1 MTIDASVTEWSVRKY
16 SGDDWTLEEDTVASE
31 YPLTVFVN
39 DTEFA
44 TLVCS
49 PSDLEEMTVGFLAS
63 EGAIRSYGDI
73 AELSIDTDRGFA
85 YVGLVRRDALDPA
98 LFSKRRIGSCCG
110 KSRQSYYFHSDA
122 QTAHPIRST
131 LTVDANRCYELMRS
145 LHAASDTHRLTG
157 GVHGAALCGET
168 GITVHYA
175 DIGRHNALDK
185 LYGHCLMHGLSAA
198 DRTIAFSGRLSSEVV
213 LKAVKIGSPVLLSKS
228 APTDLG
234 LRLADELGL
243 TAVGFLRGGSM
254 NVYTHPERIATHF
267 T

>member
-1 MTIDASVTEWSVRKY
+1 MTIDASVTDWSTRKY
-16 SGDDWTLEEDTVASE
+16 SGDDWTLEEDTVAAE

-49 PSDLEEMTVGFLAS
+49 PSHLEEMTVGFLAS

-73 AELSIDTDRGFA
+73 AELSIDKDRGFA
-85 YVGLVRRDALDPA
+85 YIGLVQRDALDPA

-110 KSRQSYYFHSDA
+110 KSRQSYYFHSDS
-122 QTAHPIRST
+122 QTARPIRST
-131 LTVDANRCYELMRS
+131 LALDPTRCYELMRG

-157 GVHGAALCGET
+157 GVHGAALCT
-168 GITVHYA
+168 VSGIAAHYT

-198 DRTIAFSGRLSSEVV
+198 DKAIAFSGRLSSEVV
-213 LKAVKIGSPVLLSKS
+213 LKAVKIGSPILLSKS

-234 LRLADELGL
+234 LQLADELGL

-254 NVYTHPERIATHF
+254 NVYTHPERIASHF
-267 T
+267 V